1 MSQQQTIG
9 RYRILEHIASGSQGR
24 VHQAYDP
31 ETGQIVALKV
41 LHSHL
46 TDDIAYV
53 ERFLREA
60 SLASQVD
67 HPNVVEIFE
76 VGRDGDQFFISMEYL
91 PQSLARIL
99 EGGSQMEPEQA
110 ASLVFRLQRVLR
122 LRTPVVS
129 STGILNRKTS
139 SSDLKANLR

>member
-24 VHQAYDP
+24 VYQAYDP

-46 TDDIAYV
+46 TDDITYV
-53 ERFLREA
+53 ERFRRES

-67 HPNVVEIFE
+67 
-76 VGRDGDQFFISMEYL
+76 RS
-91 PQSLARIL
+91 A
-99 EGGSQMEPEQA
+99 
-110 ASLVFRLQRVLR
+110 
-122 LRTPVVS
+122 
-129 STGILNRKTS
+129 RKTYPGITTYP
-139 SSDLKANLR
+139 